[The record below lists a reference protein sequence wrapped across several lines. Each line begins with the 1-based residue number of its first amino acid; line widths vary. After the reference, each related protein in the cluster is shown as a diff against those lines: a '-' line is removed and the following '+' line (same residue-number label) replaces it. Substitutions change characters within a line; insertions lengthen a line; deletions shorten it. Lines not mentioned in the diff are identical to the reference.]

1 MNDLT
6 LEQVIRFARSSNL
19 RNSEVI
25 NSYEDIV
32 NIVNLVLIELHSR
45 FLIKQNV
52 IEIPLKQDKSV
63 YDILDYIKDNGGD
76 KMSEAELLKVKENI
90 LKELEPKLEELT
102 NIIKSVSVNSITK
115 HNYAK
120 GIFLNTCDFVIY
132 NNIIYQAKLPFT
144 ITGDFENDK
153 NNLFNYSSLL
163 AKKDN

>member
-52 IEIPLKQDKSV
+52 IEVPLEKDKTV
-63 YDILDYIKDNGGD
+63 YDLNEYMPKD
-76 KMSEAELLKVKENI
+76 
-90 LKELEPKLEELT
+90 EEQ
-102 NIIKSVSVNSITK
+102 
-115 HNYAK
+115 
-120 GIFLNTCDFVIY
+120 
-132 NNIIYQAKLPFT
+132 NN
-144 ITGDFENDK
+144 
-153 NNLFNYSSLL
+153 
-163 AKKDN
+163 DN

>member
-52 IEIPLKQDKSV
+52 IEVPLEKDKTV
-63 YDILDYIKDNGGD
+63 YDLNEYMPKD
-76 KMSEAELLKVKENI
+76 
-90 LKELEPKLEELT
+90 EEQ
-102 NIIKSVSVNSITK
+102 
-115 HNYAK
+115 
-120 GIFLNTCDFVIY
+120 
-132 NNIIYQAKLPFT
+132 NN
-144 ITGDFENDK
+144 
-153 NNLFNYSSLL
+153 
-163 AKKDN
+163 DNW

>member
-52 IEIPLKQDKSV
+52 IEVPLEKDKTV
-63 YDILDYIKDNGGD
+63 YDLNEY
-76 KMSEAELLKVKENI
+76 MPKE
-90 LKELEPKLEELT
+90 EEPK
-102 NIIKSVSVNSITK
+102 
-115 HNYAK
+115 
-120 GIFLNTCDFVIY
+120 D
-132 NNIIYQAKLPFT
+132 
-144 ITGDFENDK
+144 
-153 NNLFNYSSLL
+153 
-163 AKKDN
+163 DNW

>member
-52 IEIPLKQDKSV
+52 IEVPLEKDKTV
-63 YDILDYIKDNGGD
+63 YDLNEY
-76 KMSEAELLKVKENI
+76 MPKE
-90 LKELEPKLEELT
+90 EEPK
-102 NIIKSVSVNSITK
+102 
-115 HNYAK
+115 
-120 GIFLNTCDFVIY
+120 D
-132 NNIIYQAKLPFT
+132 
-144 ITGDFENDK
+144 
-153 NNLFNYSSLL
+153 
-163 AKKDN
+163 DN